1 MWFKI
6 KLPVFIIIFLLK
18 VGQGIGKPGRPYE
31 VTVCLKGFFAEKDQT
46 FIDVAETKFKL
57 GDESIPYRL

>member
-1 MWFKI
+1 
-6 KLPVFIIIFLLK
+6 LLK